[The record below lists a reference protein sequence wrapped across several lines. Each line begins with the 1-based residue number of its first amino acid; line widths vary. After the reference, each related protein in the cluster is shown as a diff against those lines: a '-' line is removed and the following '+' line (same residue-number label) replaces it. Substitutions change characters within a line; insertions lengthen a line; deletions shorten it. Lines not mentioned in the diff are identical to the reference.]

1 MIFINFQLL
10 IVEEPSN
17 EPKEN
22 APANL
27 VALKTQTSSLR
38 DQVKLFELFELL
50 KLFSSSNFFKFAFF
64 VKLIELFS
72 DSDFYHFRNFS
83 NSKFFQVRSTVF
95 FKFSD
100 EFYM

>member
-1 MIFINFQLL
+1 MIFIIFQLL

-38 DQVKLFELFELL
+38 DQVKLFELF
-50 KLFSSSNFFKFAFF
+50 KLFEIFLIQSYFKF
-64 VKLIELFS
+64 VNS
-72 DSDFYHFRNFS
+72 QTNF
-83 NSKFFQVRSTVF
+83 K
-95 FKFSD
+95 
-100 EFYM
+100 

>member
-1 MIFINFQLL
+1 MFHVCLQLL

-38 DQVKLFELFELL
+38 DQV
-50 KLFSSSNFFKFAFF
+50 SGYSN
-64 VKLIELFS
+64 
-72 DSDFYHFRNFS
+72 
-83 NSKFFQVRSTVF
+83 
-95 FKFSD
+95 
-100 EFYM
+100 

>member
-1 MIFINFQLL
+1 MTFFNFQLL

-38 DQVKLFELFELL
+38 DQVKLFELFE
-50 KLFSSSNFFKFAFF
+50 FF
-64 VKLIELFS
+64 
-72 DSDFYHFRNFS
+72 
-83 NSKFFQVRSTVF
+83 
-95 FKFSD
+95 
-100 EFYM
+100 

>member
-1 MIFINFQLL
+1 MTFINFQLL

-38 DQVKLFELFELL
+38 DQVKLFELFELFL
-50 KLFSSSNFFKFAFF
+50 ICFFG
-64 VKLIELFS
+64 
-72 DSDFYHFRNFS
+72 
-83 NSKFFQVRSTVF
+83 
-95 FKFSD
+95 
-100 EFYM
+100 

>member
-38 DQVKLFELFELL
+38 DQVKLFEFL
-50 KLFSSSNFFKFAFF
+50 SSSNFLKFAFF
-64 VKLIELFS
+64 VKLFELFS

-83 NSKFFQVRSTVF
+83 NSKFFQVRSTF
-95 FKFSD
+95 
-100 EFYM
+100 

>member
-38 DQVKLFELFELL
+38 DQVKLFELFEL
-50 KLFSSSNFFKFAFF
+50 F
-64 VKLIELFS
+64 ELFLIC
-72 DSDFYHFRNFS
+72 
-83 NSKFFQVRSTVF
+83 FFG
-95 FKFSD
+95 
-100 EFYM
+100 